1 MLLFPRRKSNQ
12 KCAQGARPLEN
23 PQFVV
28 YLPSVQAGLILQRVP
43 ALRLPPAGPSFGVP
57 PNDWPGDASAAC
69 LPTGPNGGPC
79 CGTSVRCRFALQR
92 FGGSPLAA
100 GSVPLGGRQAESDN
114 RQTTRSEP
122 RRIFLFTGH
131 RNSSFAGV
139 SEKTPVYFGGPGGHP
154 RRIFGYFLCAQK
166 VNAGRGAA

>member
-1 MLLFPRRKSNQ
+1 MGLPAPGGALLLFPRRKSNQ
-12 KCAQGARPLEN
+12 KCAQGALPLEN

-69 LPTGPNGGPC
+69 LPTGSIGDEATGG
-79 CGTSVRCRFALQR
+79 VRCVFAAQR
-92 FGGSPLAA
+92 FGAIPSAGSP
-100 GSVPLGGRQAESDN
+100 PLRGRQAELVE

-122 RRIFLFTGH
+122 RRKLLFTGQSS
-131 RNSSFAGV
+131 SSFAERV
-139 SEKTPVYFGGPGGHP
+139 RKTPVK
-154 RRIFGYFLCAQK
+154 RRGSSPWGAGAFLVTFCAHQK
-166 VNAGRGAA
+166 